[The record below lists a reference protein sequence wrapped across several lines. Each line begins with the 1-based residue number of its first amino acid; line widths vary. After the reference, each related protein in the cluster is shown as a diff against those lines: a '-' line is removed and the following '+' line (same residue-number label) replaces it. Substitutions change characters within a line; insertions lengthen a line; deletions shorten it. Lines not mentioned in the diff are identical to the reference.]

1 MTVAVVT
8 FPGSNCD
15 RDCIHVMESVVQT
28 DVRQVWH
35 KDASLGADVTAVI
48 LPGGFSWGD
57 YLRAGAMAARSQI
70 LPAVQRFAES
80 GGPVLGICNGFQVL
94 CEVGLLPGALLK
106 NQSGTFVCKE
116 VDLVATGGGKG
127 LLSNYK
133 PGERVTMTV
142 AHGVGNYFA
151 DDDVLNDLNVAFR
164 YADVDADGNALVNGS
179 RGAVAG
185 LLGGPTQNVVGLM
198 PHPERRSEA
207 RLGGEGGLRLMQAL
221 VAAA

>member
-15 RDCIHVMESVVQT
+15 RDCIHVMESVVQAS
-28 DVRQVWH
+28 VRQVWH
-35 KDASLGADVTAVI
+35 KDADLGDDVSAVI

-57 YLRAGAMAARSQI
+57 YLRAGAMAARSHV
-70 LPAVQRFAES
+70 LPAVKRFAEA

-127 LLSNYK
+127 LLSKYQ
-133 PGERVTMTV
+133 PGETVKMTV
-142 AHGVGNYFA
+142 AHGVGNYFV
-151 DDDVLNDLNVAFR
+151 DDSNLDGLDVAFR
-164 YADVDADGNALVNGS
+164 YADVDAEGNAVVNGS
-179 RGAVAG
+179 RDAIAG
-185 LLGGPTQNVVGLM
+185 LLGGPSKNVVGLM
-198 PHPERRSEA
+198 PHPERRSEG
-207 RLGGEGGLRLMQAL
+207 RLGGEGGLRLMQSL